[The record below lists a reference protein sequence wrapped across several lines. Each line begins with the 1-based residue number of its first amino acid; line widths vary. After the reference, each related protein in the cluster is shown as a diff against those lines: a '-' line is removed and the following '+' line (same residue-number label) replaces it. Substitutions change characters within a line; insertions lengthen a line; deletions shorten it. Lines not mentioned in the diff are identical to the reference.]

1 MWSVPRRGGTL
12 RRLRH
17 ARGQGGPP
25 AMSRM
30 SPISPYPRMAAAAV
44 IALAALCAVNA
55 RPAHA
60 SPAGQWTSF
69 APPQGGDGVGCYD
82 PVRHR
87 FIQFDA
93 HHHAWALDT
102 AGDSTW
108 TQLTF
113 AGEPPRLTGASAI
126 YDPNGDRMVVFG
138 GVEHHED
145 GTTAFSAR
153 VWALTLFGTPAWTE
167 LAPIGGPP
175 AARQFHSA
183 VYDPNGKRM
192 IVFGGAPSSGP
203 LVKDVWTLSLIG
215 SPVWTQVTLVG
226 GPAARQRHV

>member
-1 MWSVPRRGGTL
+1 MWSVPRSGGTL

-30 SPISPYPRMAAAAV
+30 SPISPHPRMAAAAV

-126 YDPNGDRMVVFG
+126 YDPNGDRMIVFG
-138 GVEHHED
+138 GIETGD
-145 GTTAFSAR
+145 DLSTAWSTRLWSLDFS
-153 VWALTLFGTPAWTE
+153 GTPVWSE
-167 LAPIGGPP
+167 LHPTGTPP
-175 AARQFHSA
+175 APRAYHSA

-192 IVFGGAPSSGP
+192 IVFGGGSQAAPLLQAVWALALTGP
-203 LVKDVWTLSLIG
+203 
-215 SPVWTQVTLVG
+215 
-226 GPAARQRHV
+226 